1 MEKLS
6 YEDPSRPKI
15 LALDLDGTAL
25 NYNGNNYAPKEFGE
39 AIRGMVEELKKLREV
54 GVKIVVWSCRPDS
67 PEMRAHL
74 DAQEIPYDY
83 INDHPWNGPD
93 NPRKIHANWYL
104 DDKSVQFNGIAA
116 GLAERVLS
124 HEPWWR
130 SADWL

>member
-6 YEDPSRPKI
+6 YEDPQRPKI

-25 NYNGNNYAPKEFGE
+25 NYNGGYSPGEFGE
-39 AIRGMVEELKKLREV
+39 AVRGMVEELNKLREA
-54 GVKIVVWSCRPDS
+54 GVKIVIWSCRTDS

-93 NPRKIHANWYL
+93 GPRKIHADWYL
-104 DDKSVQFNGIAA
+104 DDKALTFSGISD
-116 GLAERVLS
+116 GLADRVLS
-124 HEPWWR
+124 FKPWWQG
-130 SADWL
+130 APWI